1 MNLKD
6 YNEQALQTLT
16 SKYDYGDI
24 TPQMM
29 GLVLGLAGESG
40 EVTEKIKKILRDKAG
55 VLSDE
60 DKKAIVKE
68 LGDVLWYVA
77 AISHLLGSDLETVA
91 NENLHKLADRYHRG
105 VIHGSGD
112 DR

>member
-1 MNLKD
+1 MDLKT

-16 SKYDYGDI
+16 TNYAYGDI
-24 TPQMM
+24 SPQMM

-40 EVTEKIKKILRDKAG
+40 EVTEKIKKLLRDKQG
-55 VLSDE
+55 LLSDE
-60 DKKAIVKE
+60 DKQAIIKE

-77 AISHLLGSDLETVA
+77 AIAHLLGSNLDTVA
-91 NENLHKLADRYHRG
+91 TQNLQKLADRYQRG
-105 VIHGSGD
+105 TIHGSGD

>member
-1 MNLKD
+1 MDLNT
-6 YNEQALQTLT
+6 YNEKAIKTLT
-16 SKYDYGDI
+16 TNYAYGDI

-40 EVTEKIKKILRDKAG
+40 EVTEKIKKLLRDKKG
-55 VLSDE
+55 VLAE
-60 DKKAIVKE
+60 NDKESIVKE

-77 AISHLLGSDLETVA
+77 AIAHLLGSDLDTVA
-91 NENLHKLADRYHRG
+91 SQNLKKLADRYERG
-105 VIHGSGD
+105 TIHGSGD

>member
-1 MNLKD
+1 MDLKE
-6 YNEQALQTLT
+6 YNEKAIVTLT
-16 SKYDYGDI
+16 SHYAYGDI

-40 EVTEKIKKILRDKAG
+40 EVTEKIKKILRDKSG
-55 VLSDE
+55 VLSD
-60 DKKAIVKE
+60 DDRHAIVKE

-77 AISHLLGSDLETVA
+77 AIAHLLGSDLETVA
-91 NENLHKLADRYHRG
+91 QKNLDKLADRYQRG